1 MHSGAKVSPSGIFK
15 IPQLIAQVPRPNPQ
29 THGFGL
35 EEAEK
40 KIILYRIR
48 KELRIKN
55 NKMTC

>member
-1 MHSGAKVSPSGIFK
+1 MHSGVKVSPSGIFK

-40 KIILYRIR
+40 KNYIISYT
-48 KELRIKN
+48 KGIKN
-55 NKMTC
+55 

>member
-40 KIILYRIR
+40 KNPHIILSYT
-48 KELRIKN
+48 KGIKN
-55 NKMTC
+55 